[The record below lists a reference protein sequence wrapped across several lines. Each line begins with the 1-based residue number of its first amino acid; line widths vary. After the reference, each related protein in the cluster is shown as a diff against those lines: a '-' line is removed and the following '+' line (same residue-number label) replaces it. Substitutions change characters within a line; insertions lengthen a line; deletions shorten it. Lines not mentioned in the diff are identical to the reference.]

1 MLSQTWSHHHQW
13 CPTARATVCNKCY
26 YISVTECHLLLISQ
40 QQCLLQLQPLVAVS
54 VEGTPI
60 HLHVSSPPAPSF
72 FIWTSCD
79 CMMTVAYFSSCLCDF
94 SQQWGPHLASLSA
107 AQRSGLLHR
116 GPDADAHLPSHR
128 HSQSCSTPGYVSAL
142 QPPTFRYDVFELLW
156 SCGLKFGFLDCFIN
170 LPPFNSAS

>member
-1 MLSQTWSHHHQW
+1 MLSQTWSHQW

-72 FIWTSCD
+72 CIWTSWWLYD
-79 CMMTVAYFSSCLCDF
+79 DRCLLF
-94 SQQWGPHLASLSA
+94 FMSVRFLASSEDPTSPPSQRRRGQDSSTGDLMPMPTSPATDILSPA
-107 AQRSGLLHR
+107 APQDTSLLSSPRPSGMTCL
-116 GPDADAHLPSHR
+116 
-128 HSQSCSTPGYVSAL
+128 SC
-142 QPPTFRYDVFELLW
+142 
-156 SCGLKFGFLDCFIN
+156 CGLVDSSLD
-170 LPPFNSAS
+170 S